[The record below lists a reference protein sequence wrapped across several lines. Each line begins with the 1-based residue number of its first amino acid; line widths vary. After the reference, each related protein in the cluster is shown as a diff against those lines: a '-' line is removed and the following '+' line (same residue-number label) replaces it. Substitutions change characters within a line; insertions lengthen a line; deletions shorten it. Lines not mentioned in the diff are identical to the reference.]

1 MAIMEEDE
9 FLLLTD
15 EEGNETPFLFLDV
28 VEYEGEEY
36 VVLLPAEGD
45 GSEVNIFLIQ
55 PLSDGEEQYVP
66 IEDDAVLQAVFALF
80 QKNFFTE
87 D

>member
-1 MAIMEEDE
+1 MANMEEEE

-28 VEYEGEEY
+28 VDYEEEEY
-36 VVLLPAEGD
+36 IVLLPADGD
-45 GSEVNIFLIQ
+45 GTEVNIFRIQ
-55 PLSDGEEQYVP
+55 PLASGEENYVP

-80 QKNFFTE
+80 QKNYFSE
-87 D
+87 E

>member
-1 MAIMEEDE
+1 MANMEEEE

-15 EEGNETPFLFLDV
+15 EDGNETPFLFLDV
-28 VEYEGEEY
+28 VDYEGEEFI
-36 VVLLPAEGD
+36 VLLPADGD

-55 PLSDGEEQYVP
+55 TLGNGEENYVP

-80 QKNFFTE
+80 QKNYFAE
-87 D
+87 E